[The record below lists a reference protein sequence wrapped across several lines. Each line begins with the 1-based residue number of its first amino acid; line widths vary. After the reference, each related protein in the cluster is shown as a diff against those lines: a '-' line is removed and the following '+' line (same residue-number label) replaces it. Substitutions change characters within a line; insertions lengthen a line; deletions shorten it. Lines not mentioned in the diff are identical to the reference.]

1 MNPPFLFDSSSIR
14 VLSNYYA
21 ERFPSF
27 WQRFDEA
34 VADGRVLSVRE
45 VYNELGFQ
53 LSGKWIW
60 AWIESHKQMFLQP
73 TAAEAAFV
81 AQIFAVPHF
90 RSLVGEMQRLKG
102 RPVADPFV
110 IASARVRGGCVVT
123 EEANRPNAARIPNVC
138 EHFGVHW
145 TNVEG
150 FLNQNQWTF

>member
-1 MNPPFLFDSSSIR
+1 MNPPYLFDSSSIR

-45 VYNELGFQ
+45 VHNELGFQ

-60 AWIESHKQMFLQP
+60 SWIESHKQMFLPP
-73 TAAEAAFV
+73 TSAEAEFV
-81 AQIFAVPHF
+81 GEIFAVEHF
-90 RSLVGEMQRLKG
+90 RALVGELQRLKG

-123 EEANRPNAARIPNVC
+123 EEAQRRQDPECV
-138 EHFGVHW
+138 
-145 TNVEG
+145 
-150 FLNQNQWTF
+150 